1 MSKKVYTK
9 TGDKGYTSLLG
20 GQKVQKNSVRI
31 EAYGTIDELNSF
43 VGLLGDMINLDG
55 GVFVNT
61 SLRLTEIQNNL
72 FYPILLIKYFLVAFF
87 DQKANRCHR
96 NRILNCYLFGIRFHN

>member
-72 FYPILLIKYFLVAFF
+72 FKIGSIVSLDPTAKIGFELPQYSKF
-87 DQKANRCHR
+87 
-96 NRILNCYLFGIRFHN
+96 RIVD